1 PAQGPRINSARTAK
15 DLPRRDVDGVAADG
29 LIVRVSAEARAHRE
43 SITRLHRKRAPVA
56 ELESSADP
64 QPGKAAL
71 RGARFP
77 ACGFWRLSSRQIA
90 TLSSNPRASR
100 AWKGAVTPVSS
111 AQNGGKTHISE
122 VVRTH
127 RSSRA
132 VLGRC
137 GAAL

>member
-1 PAQGPRINSARTAK
+1 MPTEFVNST
-15 DLPRRDVDGVAADG
+15 
-29 LIVRVSAEARAHRE
+29 
-43 SITRLHRKRAPVA
+43 
-56 ELESSADP
+56 LESSANP

-77 ACGFWRLSSRQIA
+77 ARGFWRLSSRQIA

-132 VLGRC
+132 LLGRC
-137 GAAL
+137 GAALDCGDMSPLFLHRTQAESRSEFKRSRGQLVL